1 MRPTGHH
8 RPGERHGSTG
18 SDQPDR
24 VLARSEPMKPFL
36 AAFALLLS
44 LGAGAQAPTET
55 HHRLARAEASNGQE
69 VALTFD
75 ACGGRYDTELI
86 ALLVAHRIPAT
97 LFVTKKWL
105 DRNPAG
111 AAELLAHPDLFD
123 LEDHGSAHVPAIV
136 GAGRRVY
143 GIPGASDVAGLQ
155 AEVAGGAQAIT
166 AVSGRAPRYYRGATA
181 MYDARSTQTIEAMG
195 YRIAGFSV
203 NADAGATLSQ
213 TNVAARLRG
222 IKGGDIVIAHMNKPA
237 SGTAKGF
244 AAALPE
250 LLARGL
256 RFVKLADARLQ
267 PI

>member
-1 MRPTGHH
+1 
-8 RPGERHGSTG
+8 
-18 SDQPDR
+18 
-24 VLARSEPMKPFL
+24 MKHFF

-44 LGAGAQAPTET
+44 FGAGAQAPTET
-55 HHRLARAEASNGQE
+55 HHRLAQTETSNGQE

-111 AAELLAHPDLFD
+111 AAELLSHADLFD

-136 GAGRRVY
+136 GARRRVY
-143 GIPGASDVAGLQ
+143 GILGVPDVAHLQ

-166 AVSGRAPRYYRGATA
+166 QFTGRPPRYYRGATA
-181 MYDARSTQTIEAMG
+181 MYDALSTQTIEAMG
-195 YRIAGFSV
+195 YRVAGFSV
-203 NADAGATLSQ
+203 NADAGATLSH
-213 TNVAARLRG
+213 TNVAAKLRG
-222 IKGGDIVIAHMNKPA
+222 VKGGDIVIAHMNKPA
-237 SGTAKGF
+237 SGTARGF
-244 AAALPE
+244 AAALPG